1 MQVLRL
7 HAAGDVRLHEEPD
20 PVPGEGEV
28 LVRATAVG
36 LCGSDRHW
44 FAEGGTGSA
53 SLTRPL
59 VLGHELGGVI
69 VDGPGAGERVAVE
82 PAHPCGTCAACLNDD
97 ANLCPN
103 VLFLGHGLVDGGL
116 RTLMTWPRR
125 LLVAVPDGIA
135 DDDIP
140 LLEALGIGLHAMDL
154 GHVRPGM
161 SAGVYGCGPIGLLL
175 IRALRAVGVGPILA
189 TDALPHRVEA
199 ALASGATEARLVGE
213 DGLPEGLSTWG
224 PVDVAFEVGGVDGA
238 LETAIRTAR
247 IGGRVVVVGIP
258 STPRTTFPAAPAR
271 TKGLTIA
278 VSRRMKARHM
288 GRAIELVEEGVVDLA
303 GLITGRY
310 ELADG
315 AAAFRALLDRSGLK
329 IVIKPSH

>member
-28 LVRATAVG
+28 LVRVTAVG

-44 FAEGGTGSA
+44 YAEGGTGSA
-53 SLTRPL
+53 SLTQPL

-69 VDGPGAGERVAVE
+69 VAGPGAGERVAVE
-82 PAHPCGTCAACLNDD
+82 PAQPCGTCAACLDDD
-97 ANLCPN
+97 ANLCPD

-116 RTLMTWPRR
+116 RTLMAWPRR
-125 LLVAVPDGIA
+125 LLVPVPDGIE
-135 DDDIP
+135 DDHVP
-140 LLEALGIGLHAMDL
+140 LLETLGIGLHAMDL
-154 GHVRPGM
+154 GHVRRGM

-175 IRALRAVGVGPILA
+175 IRALCAVGVGPILA

-199 ALASGATEARLVGE
+199 ALDSGAAEARLVGE
-213 DGLPEGLSTWG
+213 DGLPDGVSNWG
-224 PVDVAFEVGGVDGA
+224 PVDVAFEVAGEDGS

-247 IGGRVVVVGIP
+247 IGGRVVIVGIP

-271 TKGLTIA
+271 TKGLTISI
-278 VSRRMKARHM
+278 SRRMKSRHM
-288 GRAIELVEEGVVDLA
+288 GRAIELVESGVVDLG
-303 GLITGRY
+303 GLVTARF

-315 AAAFRALLDRSGLK
+315 AAAFQALVERSGLK
-329 IVIKPSH
+329 IDIKPSH

>member
-1 MQVLRL
+1 
-7 HAAGDVRLHEEPD
+7 
-20 PVPGEGEV
+20 
-28 LVRATAVG
+28 
-36 LCGSDRHW
+36 
-44 FAEGGTGSA
+44 
-53 SLTRPL
+53 
-59 VLGHELGGVI
+59 
-69 VDGPGAGERVAVE
+69 
-82 PAHPCGTCAACLNDD
+82 
-97 ANLCPN
+97 
-103 VLFLGHGLVDGGL
+103 
-116 RTLMTWPRR
+116 
-125 LLVAVPDGIA
+125 
-135 DDDIP
+135 
-140 LLEALGIGLHAMDL
+140 
-154 GHVRPGM
+154 M